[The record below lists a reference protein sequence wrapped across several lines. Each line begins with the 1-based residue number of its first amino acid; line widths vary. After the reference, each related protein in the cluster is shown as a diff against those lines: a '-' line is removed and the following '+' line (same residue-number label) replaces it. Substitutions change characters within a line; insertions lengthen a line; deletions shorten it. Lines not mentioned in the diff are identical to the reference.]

1 MVCIVSMIWR
11 KISFFVEEIFGNIYD
26 IFYVGLLAFGGN
38 KEECAASGWLGLAV
52 REAGLLAMRC
62 QICIELEHLK

>member
-1 MVCIVSMIWR
+1 M
-11 KISFFVEEIFGNIYD
+11 YD

-62 QICIELEHLK
+62 QICIELEYLK